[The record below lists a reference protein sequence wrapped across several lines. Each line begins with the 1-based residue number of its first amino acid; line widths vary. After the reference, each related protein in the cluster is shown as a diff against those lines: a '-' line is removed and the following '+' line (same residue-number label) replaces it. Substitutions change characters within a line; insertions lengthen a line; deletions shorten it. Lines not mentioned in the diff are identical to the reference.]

1 MGHDYRRI
9 ADALA
14 ADIAAG
20 RLGPGERL
28 PPQRQFAWSH
38 GIAVSTASRAYA
50 ELARRGL
57 VTGEV
62 GRGTYVRAGP
72 APVSPALTE
81 PARAPIDLELN
92 FPLPPGLEEALGPAL
107 RRLCEAA
114 PLARALR
121 PVTAG
126 ASASA
131 RAVAAALLTRAEWRP
146 DPEAL
151 LFTGSG
157 RQAIAA
163 ALCALGRP
171 GDRIGVEALTY
182 APLKGLAARLGL
194 TLTPIAMDEQGLRP
208 ESLLEAHAKAPL
220 HGVYVQPSLH
230 NPTGATMGQARRAEL
245 AAALRATDLP
255 AIEDAVYGFLADET
269 PLAAFAPERVILVD
283 SLSKRIAP
291 GLTLGFV
298 AAPEGLADRVAAT
311 VRVGGWGAQG
321 FALAAGIGWITD
333 GVVDRLGE
341 VKRADA
347 RARQALARE
356 KLAGLEIRADPRAYH
371 LWLELPSA
379 WRAEAFAAAAAR
391 RGIALTPAAAFAVV
405 PAHAPNAVRL
415 ALASTP
421 MEVLGAALS
430 TLQRLALSGPED
442 LGID

>member
-14 ADIAAG
+14 ADIAEG
-20 RLGPGERL
+20 RLKPGERL
-28 PPQRQFAWSH
+28 PPQRQFAWSR

-50 ELARRGL
+50 ELVRRGL

-62 GRGTYVRAGP
+62 GRGTYVRAAP

-92 FPLPPGLEEALGPAL
+92 FPLPPGLGEALAPAL
-107 RRLCEAA
+107 RRLCEPAA
-114 PLARALR
+114 LAGALR
-121 PVTAG
+121 PVTG
-126 ASASA
+126 DASASA
-131 RAVAAALLTRAEWRP
+131 RAVAAALLARGGWRP
-146 DPEAL
+146 DPDGL

-182 APLKGLAARLGL
+182 AAVKGIAARLGL
-194 TLTPIAMDEQGLRP
+194 TLSPIAMDEQGLLP
-208 ESLLEAHAKAPL
+208 DSLFEAHAKAPL
-220 HGVYVQPSLH
+220 QGVYLQPSLH
-230 NPTGATMGQARRAEL
+230 NPTGASMGPARRAEL
-245 AAALRATDLP
+245 AAALRATDLL
-255 AIEDAVYGFLADET
+255 AIEDAVYGFLADEA
-269 PLAAFAPERVILVD
+269 PLAAFAPERVVLID
-283 SLSKRIAP
+283 SLSKRVAP

-298 AAPEGLADRVAAT
+298 AAPASLADRVAAA
-311 VRVGGWGAQG
+311 VRAGGWAAQG
-321 FALAAGIGWITD
+321 FALAAGLGWIAE
-333 GVVDRLGE
+333 GIVDQLGE

-347 RARQALARE
+347 RARQALAQE
-356 KLAGLEIRADPRAYH
+356 KLAGLQIRADPRAYH

-379 WRAEAFAAAAAR
+379 WRAEAFVGAVAR

-405 PAHAPNAVRL
+405 TAHAPNAVRL

-421 MEVLGAALS
+421 TEILGGALS

-442 LGID
+442 FSID